1 MLTQQFFVMLASHL
15 KGASAGSSDLYI
27 AVGGGDPAWDRNPP
41 LLQRGITRLANE
53 LARKS
58 VAREDVRFLD
68 EAGVNTEMP
77 SPRLRLRLRFEGGE
91 ATGTLREVGL
101 FANASGARNS
111 GTLLSYFVHAP
122 IDSATATRAKCMMWR
137 TERRTA
143 SWTRFASIGASSSA
157 RRNRRSSWGMTAA
170 PFALD
175 GRSPSA
181 DSRADTLRRVSGRLD
196 PRGESKAMRQQ
207 LSQAHQGLRSTTPPA
222 PGHPAPVAR
231 AKGPPHLQL
240 HRSLGNQ
247 GLQRLLQARAVQ
259 ARLHISQPNDPYEQ
273 EADRVADQ
281 VMRMP
286 ATEERRAAPCAACV
300 GGRSTC
306 PTCAAKNPLIQRRVS
321 APDPANLDAPAP
333 DGLLQALGRGQP
345 LDSQTRAFME
355 RRFGHDCGR
364 CGVR

>member
-122 IDSATATRAKCMMWR
+122 IEKTADISLERA
-137 TERRTA
+137 
-143 SWTRFASIGASSSA
+143 
-157 RRNRRSSWGMTAA
+157 
-170 PFALD
+170 L
-175 GRSPSA
+175 
-181 DSRADTLRRVSGRLD
+181 RLD
-196 PRGESKAMRQQ
+196 LTPADALSRQQ
-207 LSQAHQGLRSTTPPA
+207 PLARSA
-222 PGHPAPVAR
+222 
-231 AKGPPHLQL
+231 
-240 HRSLGNQ
+240 
-247 GLQRLLQARAVQ
+247 
-259 ARLHISQPNDPYEQ
+259 
-273 EADRVADQ
+273 
-281 VMRMP
+281 
-286 ATEERRAAPCAACV
+286 
-300 GGRSTC
+300 
-306 PTCAAKNPLIQRRVS
+306 
-321 APDPANLDAPAP
+321 
-333 DGLLQALGRGQP
+333 
-345 LDSQTRAFME
+345 
-355 RRFGHDCGR
+355 
-364 CGVR
+364 